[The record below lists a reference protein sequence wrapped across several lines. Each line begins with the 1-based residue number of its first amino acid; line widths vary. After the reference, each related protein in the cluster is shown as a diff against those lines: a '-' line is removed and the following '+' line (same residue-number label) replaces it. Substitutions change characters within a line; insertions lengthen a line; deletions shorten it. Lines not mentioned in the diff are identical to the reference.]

1 MMEEGQNQGKRK
13 KKCRDCVMIVVVEVK
28 LYKRVK
34 GQRCREGKVARR
46 LRRMEKALKMLDLLY
61 ARSLDD

>member
-1 MMEEGQNQGKRK
+1 
-13 KKCRDCVMIVVVEVK
+13 MIVVVEVK